1 MRNNTIT
8 TIPESG
14 KDALTQRE
22 LVVPGAI
29 FYIIP
34 IFIGGQRTDSDKQ
47 VINWDLTL
55 KVKSITVSLIE
66 YVRRREVAVA
76 HVIGTGTGVTRH
88 QQFKGQK
95 KWRELDANI
104 ANLAEQNYRMKRQ
117 TRFRCGDLTVDTQ
130 NMIMVK
136 GGDGSK
142 QWT

>member
-29 FYIIP
+29 VYIIP

-55 KVKSITVSLIE
+55 KVKSITVSLID
-66 YVRRREVAVA
+66 YVRRREFAVA
-76 HVIGTGTGVTRH
+76 HV
-88 QQFKGQK
+88 K
-95 KWRELDANI
+95 
-104 ANLAEQNYRMKRQ
+104 LASRGISSSKAKRN
-117 TRFRCGDLTVDTQ
+117 GA
-130 NMIMVK
+130 
-136 GGDGSK
+136 S
-142 QWT
+142 